1 MRTNEGRWVMP
12 VDSAA
17 AEQRRVGRIDDRV
30 HGLFR
35 NVTLDESDT
44 SPMRA
49 TVSDSRKCLIGHLRT
64 LDDDLVAR
72 RRVFRKDIGSPLP
85 RGRVTASCD
94 RYGRSPCPDWP
105 PALSRA
111 GEAQVERRH
120 DEQVDQSRR
129 SFGEA
134 LRESS
139 PAPDPRHPSKTDTAV
154 PMYWQPK
161 HPF

>member
-12 VDSAA
+12 VDSAAA

-35 NVTLDESDT
+35 NVTL
-44 SPMRA
+44 
-49 TVSDSRKCLIGHLRT
+49 DSRKCLIGHLRT

-111 GEAQVERRH
+111 GEAQ
-120 DEQVDQSRR
+120 
-129 SFGEA
+129 
-134 LRESS
+134 
-139 PAPDPRHPSKTDTAV
+139 
-154 PMYWQPK
+154 
-161 HPF
+161 